1 MLVTLRSSPK
11 RPRPR
16 GPDGKRDASVQLRGM
31 AMRTIV
37 FSNPAGEPLSADAY
51 VPESAAPVP
60 VVIAV
65 HGGGWKAGKRDA
77 YRHLGQLLTGRGY
90 AVFSI
95 DYRLA
100 TKPENRYPAAV
111 DDVRAAVRYVREHA
125 AELNV
130 DPERV
135 VLMGDSAGAHL
146 AALVGLTERP
156 APKAVV
162 GIFGVYDM
170 AAQWNHDLS
179 SRPADNIA
187 QVFLGASLIDNRQ
200 VYFDASPLSYV
211 TTANAGPA
219 FLLTWGT
226 HDDIV
231 DPAQSEAFLL
241 ALKQAGFYVR
251 TVIQDAPHFW
261 AGDPL
266 DEAGSHSAFFAARL
280 LRFLD
285 ERFPR

>member
-1 MLVTLRSSPK
+1 
-11 RPRPR
+11 
-16 GPDGKRDASVQLRGM
+16 M
-31 AMRTIV
+31 AMRTVV
-37 FSNPAGEPLSADAY
+37 FATAGGEELRADAY
-51 VPESAAPVP
+51 TPDSAAPAP
-60 VVIAV
+60 VVIAI
-65 HGGGWKAGKRDA
+65 HGGGWKVGSRDS
-77 YRHLGQLLTGRGY
+77 YQHLGGLLAGRGY

-95 DYRLA
+95 DYRLVR
-100 TKPENRYPAAV
+100 KDQNRYPAAA
-111 DDVRAAVRYVREHA
+111 DDVRAALKYVREHA

-130 DPERV
+130 DPQRV
-135 VLMGDSAGAHL
+135 ALMGDSAGGHL

-170 AAQWNHDLS
+170 AAQWQHDLAP
-179 SRPADNIA
+179 RPYDNIA
-187 QVFLGASLIDNRQ
+187 EIFLGASLVDDRKL
-200 VYFDASPLSYV
+200 YFDASPISYV
-211 TTANAGPA
+211 VRSNAGPA
-219 FLLTWGT
+219 FLLTWGV

-266 DEAGSHSAFFAARL
+266 EEAGSHSAFFAARL

-285 ERFPR
+285 ERL

>member
-1 MLVTLRSSPK
+1 MTMRSVVFSSP
-11 RPRPR
+11 
-16 GPDGKRDASVQLRGM
+16 G
-31 AMRTIV
+31 
-37 FSNPAGEPLSADAY
+37 GEALQADAY
-51 VPESAAPVP
+51 LPESATPVP

-65 HGGGWKAGKRDA
+65 HGGGWKNGKRES
-77 YRHLGQLLTGRGY
+77 YRHLGQLLSGRGY
-90 AVFSI
+90 AVFTI
-95 DYRLA
+95 DYRLVN
-100 TKPENRYPAAV
+100 KEKNRYPAAAA
-111 DDVRAAVRYVREHA
+111 DVRAAVRYVREHA

-130 DPERV
+130 DP
-135 VLMGDSAGAHL
+135 
-146 AALVGLTERP
+146 TERP
-156 APKAVV
+156 AVKAVV
-162 GIFGVYDM
+162 GIFGVYDL

-179 SRPADNIA
+179 SRPTDNIA
-187 QVFLGASLIDNRQ
+187 QVFLGPSLIDNRQ
-200 VYFDASPLSYV
+200 LYFDASPLSYV

-251 TVIQDAPHFW
+251 TVVQDAPHFW

>member
-1 MLVTLRSSPK
+1 
-11 RPRPR
+11 
-16 GPDGKRDASVQLRGM
+16 M
-31 AMRTIV
+31 AMRTVV
-37 FSNPAGEPLSADAY
+37 FTTPGGEELRADAY
-51 VPESAAPVP
+51 LPEAAVPVP
-60 VVIAV
+60 VVIAI
-65 HGGGWKAGKRDA
+65 HGGGWKAGSRDS
-77 YRHLGQLLTGRGY
+77 YRHLGHLLNGHGY

-95 DYRLA
+95 DYRLVR
-100 TKPENRYPAAV
+100 KDKNRYPAAA
-111 DDVRAAVRYVREHA
+111 DDVRAALAYVREHA
-125 AELNV
+125 AELNI
-130 DPERV
+130 DTQRIA
-135 VLMGDSAGAHL
+135 LMGDSAGGHL

-156 APKAVV
+156 APKVVV

-170 AAQWNHDLS
+170 AAQWQHDLAP
-179 SRPADNIA
+179 RPYDNIA
-187 QVFLGASLIDNRQ
+187 EIFLGASLVDDRKL
-200 VYFDASPLSYV
+200 YFDASPISHV
-211 TTANAGPA
+211 VRSNAGPA

-266 DEAGSHSAFFAARL
+266 EEAGSHSAFFAARL

-285 ERFPR
+285 ERL